1 MIRNLL
7 LLSFFIIGGCSGVM
21 TKDEFS
27 LVLKHSAKSQN
38 EFEGIK
44 HLYSDKELAE
54 SISQRHKAVMG
65 LLNDIQESENG
76 K

>member
-1 MIRNLL
+1 MIRFVLL
-7 LLSFFIIGGCSGVM
+7 LGLLVTGCSGVM

-38 EFEGIK
+38 EFESMK

-65 LLNDIQESENG
+65 LLNQIQKDEAENE
-76 K
+76 

>member
-1 MIRNLL
+1 MIRFLL
-7 LLSFFIIGGCSGVM
+7 LLGFLIIAGCSGVM

-38 EFEGIK
+38 EFESMK

-65 LLNDIQESENG
+65 LLNQIQEEENE
-76 K
+76 